1 MEMHNPASTVLIR
14 RAASSVP
21 KKIPPELRRAL
32 HPPQGR
38 TRFARWLWHMKY
50 DGPFLRLHVQ
60 IAFTLL
66 VLWIGVEFMAFVHW
80 LERGGVGAPPTRP
93 PGVEGF
99 LPLSALISLKHW
111 WLSGS
116 LNLVHP
122 SAVFILLAIVAVS
135 VLLKKSFCGWLCPVG
150 FLSELHWK
158 LGRRLFRGN
167 VRMPKF
173 LDWPL
178 RSLKYLLLFFFL
190 YAIVWQMNVHA
201 LAAFIY
207 SPYNQVAD
215 IKMLRF
221 FTELDRTGI
230 IIIAVLALLSVPI
243 KNFWCR
249 YLCPYGALL
258 GFGSLISPLKITRN
272 RERCIDCELCT
283 KACPA
288 NINVHKATRVHSDE
302 CTACLSCVQACP
314 VKETLALQTRVA
326 AQRVPAPILAAL
338 MLGLFIAITG
348 AAMLAGVW
356 QNEISPEQYLQH
368 LPRIEAY
375 GHPGR

>member
-1 MEMHNPASTVLIR
+1 MITHVSHTFE
-14 RAASSVP
+14 RAPFQTEKSI
-21 KKIPPELRRAL
+21 KKIPPDLRRIL
-32 HPPQGR
+32 HPSRELSG
-38 TRFARWLWHMKY
+38 FARWRWRIKNDSQY
-50 DGPFLRLHVQ
+50 LRLHVQ

-66 VLWIGVEFMAFVHW
+66 VLWIGVEFIAFVHW
-80 LERGGVGAPPTRP
+80 LESGGVGAEATRP

-111 WLSGS
+111 WLTGS

-122 SAVFILLAIVAVS
+122 SAVFILLAIVAIS

-158 LGRRLFRGN
+158 FGRMLFGGN
-167 VRMPKF
+167 LRVWKF

-178 RSLKYLLLFFFL
+178 RMVKYLLLFFFL
-190 YAIVWQMNVHA
+190 YAIVWQMNVRE
-201 LAAFIY
+201 LTAFIY

-215 IKMLRF
+215 LKMLRF
-221 FTELDRTGI
+221 FTELDRTGLI
-230 IIIAVLALLSVPI
+230 ILGVIALLSLPI

-258 GFGSLISPLKITRN
+258 GFGSLFSPAKITRN
-272 RERCIDCELCT
+272 RESCIDCELCT
-283 KACPA
+283 KACPS
-288 NINVHKATRVHSDE
+288 NIKVHQLARVHSDE
-302 CTACLSCVQACP
+302 CMACLSCAQACP
-314 VKETLALQTRVA
+314 VKNTLDLKTALPAR
-326 AQRVPAPILAAL
+326 RIPAPVLAAL
-338 MLGLFIAITG
+338 MLGLFVAITG

-356 QNEISPEQYLQH
+356 QNAITTEEYLQH
-368 LPRIEAY
+368 MPRIEAY

>member
-1 MEMHNPASTVLIR
+1 MKMPHPSQAELTRV
-14 RAASSVP
+14 AAPIS

-32 HPPQGR
+32 RPPR
-38 TRFARWLWHMKY
+38 DLSRFARWQWRMKY

-60 IAFTLL
+60 IAFVLL
-66 VLWIGVEFMAFVHW
+66 VLWVGAEFIAFVHW
-80 LERGGVGAPPTRP
+80 LESGGIGAPITRP

-111 WLSGS
+111 WLTGG
-116 LNLVHP
+116 LNLIHP
-122 SAVFILLAIVAVS
+122 SAVFILLAIVGMS
-135 VLLKKSFCGWLCPVG
+135 VLLKISFCGWLCPVG
-150 FLSELHWK
+150 FISELHWK
-158 LGRRLFRGN
+158 LGRVLFGENLR
-167 VRMPKF
+167 VPKF

-201 LAAFIY
+201 LTAFIY

-215 IKMLRF
+215 LKMLRF
-221 FTELDRTGI
+221 FTELDRTGF

-258 GFGSLISPLKITRN
+258 GFGSLFSPTKITRN

-288 NINVHKATRVHSDE
+288 NINVHKATRIHSDE

-314 VKETLALQTRVA
+314 VKDTLALQTTLTK
-326 AQRVPAPILAAL
+326 QSVPAPILAAL
-338 MLGLFIAITG
+338 ILGLFIAITG

-356 QNEISPEQYLQH
+356 QNEISAEQYLQH
-368 LPRIEAY
+368 MLRLESY